1 MNPHESI
8 CNFFPFWIRCDL
20 IYPFL
25 SSWSFS
31 VLGIKQ
37 ISKLMTLFTFEACPK
52 QISVSCLV
60 PNFYFSHISHDS
72 MTVRSEFPLLNAQL
86 NRNSLKIPPLKPHL
100 LPLLRFFQSE
110 TPHLLKF
117 SLPPLFVHLPK
128 NPSFRLPPKPSQA
141 WLHSNEAL
149 QIASLRLDRTASKG
163 AAAPCHCSSRP
174 YWSRCP
180 EGLRPATTKVVE
192 KSVGEDSPKG
202 GRCFLVYS
210 CTVHILIINII
221 YSSVVHVRS
230 VTSHISLWHLPSSIQ
245 YYLTSA
251 SQLYISIWTCNPL
264 PPPKKTQKTSGTWR
278 RDMGTSGVPQWSTKC
293 ISNAPVCQHN
303 HFSIQTTEKNM
314 LILQMT

>member
-117 SLPPLFVHLPK
+117 SPPPPVYVHLTK
-128 NPSFRLPPKPSQA
+128 NPSFRLPPKPAIPSLAPFQWGTSNRLAPA
-141 WLHSNEAL
+141 WPNRL
-149 QIASLRLDRTASKG
+149 QRRSSAVSLLKPAILE
-163 AAAPCHCSSRP
+163 PLP
-174 YWSRCP
+174 W
-180 EGLRPATTKVVE
+180 RPASCND
-192 KSVGEDSPKG
+192 KSGWKKCWRRFPK
-202 GRCFLVYS
+202 RREVFLGV
-210 CTVHILIINII
+210 
-221 YSSVVHVRS
+221 
-230 VTSHISLWHLPSSIQ
+230 
-245 YYLTSA
+245 
-251 SQLYISIWTCNPL
+251 QLYSPY
-264 PPPKKTQKTSGTWR
+264 S
-278 RDMGTSGVPQWSTKC
+278 
-293 ISNAPVCQHN
+293 HN
-303 HFSIQTTEKNM
+303 KYNIQ
-314 LILQMT
+314 